1 MSAGHLPRGM
11 YRGPAGPRWTSQREL
26 QGPSSRQHPST
37 CPARP
42 AGFQNTQRL
51 SAWLPQEGQLG
62 ASTCSVLGLHPC
74 CLGSQRTTS
83 SSPSLSPKPASLQ
96 DHALG
101 LHRLQAHWP
110 HTCLSL
116 HLPGGWWA
124 GPQGQESSQTA
135 LSQGPF
141 PRGGELRHQ
150 DRGPMAEDCRTE
162 TPGGLE
168 VGCCRGR
175 GDLGGPAEGA
185 CHPPTL
191 CLPLGTSS
199 GAQPECKHRTQ

>member
-42 AGFQNTQRL
+42 AGFQNTQCL
-51 SAWLPQEGQLG
+51 PAWLPQEGQLG

-74 CLGSQRTTS
+74 CLRSQRTTS
-83 SSPSLSPKPASLQ
+83 SSPSLSPKPSSLQ
-96 DHALG
+96 DRALG

-116 HLPGGWWA
+116 PLPGTTCITSRVA
-124 GPQGQESSQTA
+124 GGLGLRDRTLHKQPSGRAPPQGRRA
-135 LSQGPF
+135 
-141 PRGGELRHQ
+141 
-150 DRGPMAEDCRTE
+150 A
-162 TPGGLE
+162 
-168 VGCCRGR
+168 
-175 GDLGGPAEGA
+175 
-185 CHPPTL
+185 
-191 CLPLGTSS
+191 SS
-199 GAQPECKHRTQ
+199 GSRSHG